1 MIYRFTDTE
10 IKKLLKE
17 NFTILYDTREQVNSH
32 ILTYFK
38 DNKISYKREKIDEGD
53 YTAIITARPEMG
65 IQRNLYFKVGV
76 ERKNS
81 IDELAGNLAEKTDS
95 RDDIRL
101 ERELMRAKA
110 KGIKMFLVI
119 EEFNGLNHIRTN
131 DYRSLYSPKAFEG
144 KLSSIQDKYFNDTIF
159 CHSEQAGLEIF
170 RKLYYAV
177 RNYLKEGEVE
187 EREVDEVVGEN

>member
-17 NFTILYDTREQVNSH
+17 NFAILYDTREQVNSH

-38 DNKISYKREKIDEGD
+38 DNKIPYKRATIKEGD

-65 IQRNLYFKVGV
+65 IPRDLYFKVGV

-95 RDDIRL
+95 RDDIRF
-101 ERELMRAKA
+101 ERELIRAKA

-119 EEFNGLNHIRTN
+119 EEFNGLNHIRNN

-144 KLSSIQDKYFNDTIF
+144 KLSSIQDKYLNDTIF
-159 CHSEQAGLEIF
+159 CNPEQSGLEIF
-170 RKLYYAV
+170 RKLYYAI

-187 EREVDEVVGEN
+187 EREVEEVVGEN